1 MKKKIF
7 ILFLSFCVLLFGCN
21 QAVDNQTNTSDGNTD
36 TISQK
41 GVKEAVL
48 YTNMTTGSVEPEIKE
63 HPFEYS
69 GELTA
74 EVLADGLSKL
84 TGLDFKIAA
93 KDVDDGLTIDW
104 AKDSTLVANLG
115 DRQQK
120 EEFHFSDADS
130 MRWFMMDSLWL
141 TLTQN
146 LNKENFYYTMD
157 GGYYLT
163 FEELYPV
170 NTFPAEQQYM
180 GSAFYFGH
188 ANGKGDLGDDEDYS
202 EDGRGDLIPMNDV
215 DAMELVRQSMNEEDR
230 DTLALVGGG
239 EDTVKGEHAIIIIA
253 GEKSA
258 DGKKFKELRKYA
270 VTDSGGVYC
279 ADTVDGSDW
288 TQVYQDPG
296 PGDPGDTNQP
306 EWWGVYKSDEL
317 GFSVEINEF
326 SVTPEG
332 MDFKFVIYL
341 LRNGSQVLA
350 GSAIVSEEDEHLAIC
365 DDFGGMGFYLYDDFS
380 AIDITTSESSEWAHM
395 RGTYTKIE

>member
-1 MKKKIF
+1 MKNKIF
-7 ILFLSFCVLLFGCN
+7 IILLSLCVLLSGCN
-21 QAVDNQTNTSDGNTD
+21 SKPADSNADATPEQDA
-36 TISQK
+36 K
-41 GVKEAVL
+41 KAVL
-48 YTNMTTGSVEPEIKE
+48 YTNMTTGSEEPDIKE
-63 HPFEYS
+63 YTFEYF

-84 TGLDFKIAA
+84 TGLDFKISIT
-93 KDVDDGLTIDW
+93 DGRDDWLSVDW

-115 DRQQK
+115 DREQK
-120 EEFHFSDADS
+120 EEFHFFDADS

-141 TLTQN
+141 TLTKN
-146 LNKENFYYTMD
+146 LNKEKIYYTMD
-157 GGYYLT
+157 GSEELM

-170 NTFPAEQQYM
+170 NVFPAEQEYM
-180 GSAFYFGH
+180 GSAFFFAH
-188 ANGKGDLGDDEDYS
+188 ADGKGDLAEGEGDS

-215 DAMELVRQSMNEEDR
+215 NAMELVRQSMNEEDR

-239 EDTVKGEHAIIIIA
+239 EDTVEGEHAIIIIA
-253 GEKSA
+253 GKKSA
-258 DGKKFKELRKYA
+258 DGKNFKELRKYA

-332 MDFKFVIYL
+332 MYFEFVIYL

-350 GSAIVSEEDEHLAIC
+350 GTASVSEEDEHLAIC
-365 DDFGGMGFYLYDDFS
+365 DGFDGMGFYLYDDFS
-380 AIDITTSESSEWAHM
+380 AIDINTSESSEWAHM
-395 RGTYTKIE
+395 RGKYTKIE

>member
-21 QAVDNQTNTSDGNTD
+21 KAVDNQTNTSDGNTD
-36 TISQK
+36 TTSQQD
-41 GVKEAVL
+41 VKEAVL
-48 YTNMTTGSVEPEIKE
+48 YTNMTTSSVDPEIKE

-74 EVLADGLSKL
+74 ELLATGLSNL
-84 TGLDFKIAA
+84 TGLDFKITA

-120 EEFHFSDADS
+120 EEFHFLDADS

-141 TLTQN
+141 TLTKN
-146 LNKENFYYTMD
+146 LNKENIYYTMD

-170 NTFPAEQQYM
+170 NAFQAEQQYM

-188 ANGKGDLGDDEDYS
+188 ADGKGDLIS
-202 EDGRGDLIPMNDV
+202 MNDV
-215 DAMELVRQSMNEEDR
+215 EAMELVRQSMNEEDR

-239 EDTVKGEHAIIIIA
+239 EDTVESEHAIIVIA

-258 DGKKFKELRKYA
+258 DGKDFKELRKYA

-326 SVTPEG
+326 SETLEG
-332 MDFKFVIYL
+332 MDFEFAIYL

-350 GSAIVSEEDEHLAIC
+350 GTASVSEEDEHLAIC
-365 DDFGGMGFYLYDDFS
+365 DDFDGMGLYLYDDFS

-395 RGTYTKIE
+395 RGIYTKIE